1 MASWPAGAK
10 GTELELPLFPLHS
23 VLFPGGGLR
32 LKVFEA
38 RYMDMVGE
46 RLRDQRPFGVCLIK
60 SGPEVGGGAEPEA
73 VGTLAHI
80 AEADMDTPGILLLR
94 VTGGE
99 RFVIES
105 LHTGADQLLMA
116 RARAKGEEP
125 ALPVP
130 AQCRPALDVLA
141 HIAKRAPDAVPG
153 PIRDDA
159 TWVGFRLAELLPLK
173 TTARQAMLEMNDPVA
188 RLEIL
193 VAFLRQQ
200 QLI

>member
-1 MASWPAGAK
+1 MNSWPAGAK
-10 GTELELPLFPLHS
+10 GTDLEIPLFPLNT
-23 VLFPGGGLR
+23 VLFPGGVLR

-38 RYMDMVGE
+38 RYMDMASQRLRE
-46 RLRDQRPFGVCLIK
+46 RLPFGICLIK
-60 SGPEVGGGAEPEA
+60 SGPEVGGAAEPET

-94 VTGGE
+94 VEGGE
-99 RFVIES
+99 RFVVEHS
-105 LHTGADQLLMA
+105 HADANQLLTA
-116 RARAKGEEP
+116 TVRPKGEEP
-125 ALPVP
+125 VLPVP
-130 AQCRPALDVLA
+130 LACRPALEFLGLVA
-141 HIAKRAPDAVPG
+141 GRAPDAVAG

-173 TTARQAMLEMNDPVA
+173 AGARQAMLEMNNPVA

-193 VAFLRQQ
+193 QAFLRRN